1 MSLKSLLVILLQKK
15 NLARLVKA
23 REFHTLPNLC
33 MLCLDEGFD
42 DFDIRYVS
50 GLWVMLEFKTKEACK
65 NFMLNDAIN
74 HWVMEKRAQDRNFIP
89 TDRIVWVDIEG
100 ITLCAWSKS
109 MFRNIVAK
117 W

>member
-1 MSLKSLLVILLQKK
+1 
-15 NLARLVKA
+15 
-23 REFHTLPNLC
+23 

-74 HWVMEKRAQDRNFIP
+74 HWVMEKRA
-89 TDRIVWVDIEG
+89 
-100 ITLCAWSKS
+100 
-109 MFRNIVAK
+109 
-117 W
+117 